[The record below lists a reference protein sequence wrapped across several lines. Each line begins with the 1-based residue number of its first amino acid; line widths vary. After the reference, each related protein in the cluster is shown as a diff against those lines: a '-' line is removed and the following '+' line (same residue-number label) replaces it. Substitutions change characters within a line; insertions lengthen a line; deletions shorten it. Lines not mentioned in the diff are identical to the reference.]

1 MWKSILLT
9 SILASMIFI
18 MPLSKTNL
26 MISDKDT
33 PAISNLDPEFDVP
46 NVSELDFSDFSVDAD
61 EVARIQRAIEFSFSD
76 RTDSF
81 ILS

>member
-1 MWKSILLT
+1 MWKTISLI
-9 SILASMIFI
+9 SILASIIFV
-18 MPLSKTNL
+18 MPLPKINL

-76 RTDSF
+76 ITDGF
-81 ILS
+81 MLS